1 MCIRD
6 RVTICVSTTKN
17 FFVLNISRNGP
28 QRNFSVQ
35 GIMMS
40 DVHRAICASPI
51 PSPLNINTET
61 IDVYKRQVITCRKK
75 TGFASLSVIPVAAFL
90 LKSKR
95 MYSNALSS

>member
-1 MCIRD
+1 MHIAKKSGNCNAKATRAKPAP
-6 RVTICVSTTKN
+6 VTICVSTTKN
-17 FFVLNISRNGP
+17 FFVLNISRNGL

-61 IDVYKRQVITCRKK
+61 MFSTTNGNPMAKYTVGTHDI
-75 TGFASLSVIPVAAFL
+75 GL
-90 LKSKR
+90 
-95 MYSNALSS
+95 